1 MKKLFLTGAL
11 LASAAAATYAAT
23 IRIEVDGDFVSG
35 SVGPNS
41 VSVTCAPGGCC
52 AVITIQ
58 TAMQAPQVGDR
69 TVFQQTEGTP
79 ENVIHQWSGYYLNHQ
94 VNKTPV
100 GNDARVDFLNPP
112 HQDF

>member
-52 AVITIQ
+52 RRYYHPDCNA
-58 TAMQAPQVGDR
+58 
-69 TVFQQTEGTP
+69 GTTGGRP
-79 ENVIHQWSGYYLNHQ
+79 YCFSTNRRC
-94 VNKTPV
+94 T
-100 GNDARVDFLNPP
+100 
-112 HQDF
+112 